1 MITERYICAIRDV
14 IPAYRHGLME
24 ALKKVGYEVAE
35 PENVLAWLDQF
46 RAAKGV
52 DGFRFAVLHS
62 IREDEDFVT
71 IGLIKE
77 RNPDVCAIALL
88 LEETSEHYARVLN
101 AGASGAVCY
110 GANPSEIIDTLKATW
125 EGAVRLPQ
133 PVVADFARRVVDA
146 EAIFLD
152 DRSVRHLNQLAA
164 GMSVAA
170 IARANHSS
178 ERSMHRRLKA
188 LYQRL
193 GAANRNEALV
203 TAARQGFIH
212 PTENQP

>member
-1 MITERYICAIRDV
+1 MVKEQFVCAIRDV
-14 IPAYRHGLME
+14 IPAYRRGLME
-24 ALKKVGYEVAE
+24 ALGKVGYDVAE
-35 PENVLAWLDQF
+35 PEDVLTWLDQF

-62 IREDEDFVT
+62 IREDEDFAT
-71 IGLIKE
+71 IGRIKD
-77 RNPDVCAIALL
+77 RNPDVCTIALL
-88 LEETSEHYARVLN
+88 LEETSERYARVLN

-110 GANPSEIIDTLKATW
+110 GANPSEIINTLKATW
-125 EGAVRLPQ
+125 EGAVRLPH
-133 PVVADFARRVVDA
+133 PVVADFARRVAHA

-152 DRSVRHLNQLAA
+152 DRSVNNLNQLAA
-164 GMSVAA
+164 GLSVVE

-178 ERSMHRRLKA
+178 ERTMHRRLKA

-203 TAARQGFIH
+203 AAARQGFIRQA
-212 PTENQP
+212 ENQT